1 MDIASYRVGPY
12 PRWLYHASEGPRVV
26 NTPSEEKTCFDA
38 GFSREYQHQEYPKM
52 MFSPDGEMKSVANA
66 EEEAALAGEGW
77 TDTPP
82 VIPDVAPVTLDP
94 TGASFPA
101 AGGDGSFTV
110 TMTGPGISNTWTVDK
125 QSEATWLTIT
135 APPEDT
141 PQSADGTVSYTVDA
155 NTDVARSGA
164 FYCNG
169 KTHTVSQDGVAA
181 GTTAKKR

>member
-141 PQSADGTVSYTVDA
+141 PQSADGTVNYTVTE
-155 NTDVARSGA
+155 NTNSARTGA
-164 FYCNG
+164 FYVNG
-169 KTHTVSQDGVAA
+169 KTFTVDQEGIVAA
-181 GTTAKKR
+181 RSKKH